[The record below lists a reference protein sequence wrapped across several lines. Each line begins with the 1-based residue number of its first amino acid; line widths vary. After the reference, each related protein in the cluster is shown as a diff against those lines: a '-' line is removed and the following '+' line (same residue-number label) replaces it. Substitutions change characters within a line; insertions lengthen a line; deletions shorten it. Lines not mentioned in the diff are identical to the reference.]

1 MHNIGAELFG
11 DGAVRRRA
19 LIGRLCSVQSLA
31 PHGLIDKW
39 RNKMTEEFMSE
50 KDKTWAQETAR
61 RIEEKMGWVC
71 EKNKNRIPYTTGA
84 DGSYDDRSNM
94 NEDEDWGAG
103 LCWWTNGFFGGIL
116 WQMYHATGNEKY
128 KAMARHQEELLDPCF
143 DRFQDIGHDV
153 GFMWQ
158 PTAVTDYRLTGDKA
172 SRSRGL
178 HAASLLAARYNPA
191 GRFIRAWEDSPEQD
205 RRGWAII
212 DCMMNLSILYW
223 ASEETRDPRFRIV
236 AENYADTVKD
246 NFIRPDGSSNHIV
259 EFDPE
264 KGGKVRTWG
273 GQGYANG
280 SAWTRGQGWAI
291 YGFVISFL
299 HTKREIYLDTSMR
312 TADFFLAHM
321 PKSGIIPIDF
331 LQPEEPALEDSCGAC
346 IAASGLIKLAECCRR
361 QGKTAETAEK
371 YYKAGLRIL
380 KALGESRADWTKDCD
395 AIVQEC
401 AADYHSDRHHMTMVY
416 ADYFFMEAVFTLA
429 GKGLFIW

>member
-1 MHNIGAELFG
+1 
-11 DGAVRRRA
+11 
-19 LIGRLCSVQSLA
+19 
-31 PHGLIDKW
+31 
-39 RNKMTEEFMSE
+39 
-50 KDKTWAQETAR
+50 
-61 RIEEKMGWVC
+61 
-71 EKNKNRIPYTTGA
+71 
-84 DGSYDDRSNM
+84 
-94 NEDEDWGAG
+94 
-103 LCWWTNGFFGGIL
+103 
-116 WQMYHATGNEKY
+116 
-128 KAMARHQEELLDPCF
+128 
-143 DRFQDIGHDV
+143 
-153 GFMWQ
+153 MWQ

-361 QGKTAETAEK
+361 QGKTEETAEK

-380 KALGESRADWTKDCD
+380 KAVGESRADWTKDCD

-401 AADYHSDRHHMTMVY
+401 AADYHSDGHHMTMIY